1 MPHYIGNID
10 LSLYLVTDRGL
21 LPAGSD
27 LLSVIAA
34 ALDGGVTLVQLREK
48 TLDTKSFVALARRV
62 LTVCRAARVP
72 LLINDRLDVALA
84 VDADGVHIGQ
94 NDMPLATAR
103 TLLGPDKIVG
113 VTVENVEQ
121 ALRAVAEGADYLGT
135 AAIFATTTKKHPDS
149 FTPLNFAGVQEILKA
164 VAAYRIPVCTIGGI
178 NLQNVEDVLSK
189 TVVPAEAGDGPS
201 CRLQGVAVVSA
212 IVAQADPRAASAAL
226 VAKIRPLVNPPL
238 SLVARPSSALA
249 SDTAASAL
257 LDQIIA
263 AYGRVRS
270 QKPLVHNITNYVV
283 MNDTAN
289 VILQMGALPVMAH
302 AVEEVAE
309 ITAISQA
316 LVLNIGTLSPQ
327 WIEAMRVS
335 STKAKSESI
344 PVILDPVG
352 AGATKFRTDTC
363 GELLR
368 MQAVTVLKGNAGEI
382 AALGGIEGLQ
392 MRGVESV
399 GSLEDPSRAISTLAK
414 SLQTCVAMSG
424 PIDTI
429 SDGVRTVSVTNGN
442 EWLGSMTGTGCS
454 TTAMVAC
461 FAAVE
466 KDPLVAAVG
475 GLLCMGIA
483 AEVAVKSGRV
493 NGPGSFKVALHDAIS
508 QLTSEQIRQRARIT
522 ISA

>member
-1 MPHYIGNID
+1 MPHNKGRID

-34 ALDGGVTLVQLREK
+34 AIEGGVTLVQLREK

-62 LTVCRAARVP
+62 LAVCRAARVP

-103 TLLGPDKIVG
+103 ALLGPDKIVG

-135 AAIFATTTKKHPDS
+135 AAIFATATKKHPDS
-149 FTPLNFAGVQEILKA
+149 FTPLHFDGVQEILKA
-164 VAAYRIPVCTIGGI
+164 VASYRIPVCTIGGI

-189 TVVPAEAGDGPS
+189 TVVSPGAGDGPG

-212 IVAQADPRAASAAL
+212 IVAHADPKAASAAL
-226 VAKIRPLVNPPL
+226 FAKIRPLVSPTL
-238 SLVARPSSALA
+238 TLKAAPSG
-249 SDTAASAL
+249 ASASNSAVSVF
-257 LDQIIA
+257 LDQIAA
-263 AYGRVRS
+263 AYNRLRS
-270 QKPLVHNITNYVV
+270 QKPLIHNITNYVV

-302 AVEEVAE
+302 AVEEVEE
-309 ITAISQA
+309 ITAMSQA
-316 LVLNIGTLSPQ
+316 LVLNIGTLSPK
-327 WIEAMRVS
+327 WIDAMRIS
-335 STKAKSESI
+335 SIKAKSNST
-344 PVILDPVG
+344 PVVLDPVG

-363 GELLR
+363 KEIL
-368 MQAVTVLKGNAGEI
+368 QTQSVTVLKGNAGEI
-382 AALGGIEGLQ
+382 AALGGIQGLK

-399 GSLEDPSRAISTLAK
+399 GELEDASNAICTLARN
-414 SLQTCVAMSG
+414 LATCVAMSG
-424 PIDTI
+424 PVDTV
-429 SDGVRTVSVTNGN
+429 SDGVRTVSVANGN

-454 TTAMVAC
+454 TSAMIAC

-475 GLLCMGIA
+475 GLLCMTIA
-483 AEVAVKSGRV
+483 AEVAVQSTPV
-493 NGPGSFKVALHDAIS
+493 EGPGSFKVALHDAIS
-508 QLTSEQIRQRARIT
+508 RLTGEQLRERARIT